1 MGKTLNKIL
10 VIRMSALGDVAM
22 VIPVLYPI
30 CYSYP
35 DKEFVLITSPLASQ
49 LYIDRPKNLKV
60 KPVDTKKD
68 FKGLKGIFSLFRELK
83 NEKFDAIADLH
94 YVLRSKVLSFLFK
107 LGGTKVATIDK
118 GRKEKRKIT
127 SENREVFE

>member
-1 MGKTLNKIL
+1 MSKTLNKIL

-35 DKEFVLITSPLASQ
+35 EKEFVIITSALASQ
-49 LYIDRPKNLKV
+49 LYIDCPKNLKV
-60 KPVDTKKD
+60 KPIDTKKN

-94 YVLRSKVLSFLFK
+94 DVLRSKILSILFK
-107 LGGTKVATIDK
+107 LRETICCIYK
-118 GRKEKRKIT
+118 AAA
-127 SENREVFE
+127 